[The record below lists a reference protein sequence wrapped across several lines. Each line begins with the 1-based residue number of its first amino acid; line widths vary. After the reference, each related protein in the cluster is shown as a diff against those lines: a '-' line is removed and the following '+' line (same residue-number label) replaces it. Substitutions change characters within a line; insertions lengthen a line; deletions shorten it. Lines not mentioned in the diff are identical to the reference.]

1 MTKLRL
7 EDKFIMVTIDPKQ
20 RDKQVSF
27 IKQLAVQEKANIG
40 VVMKDKNGVYG
51 LRLDLFPSD
60 EALTNVFGALSTEN
74 IAYRNGRFDKIR
86 ENFNDD
92 PLIQKYKRE
101 QADLAAATKAKARI
115 KAHPTGRALA
125 YQSH

>member
-27 IKQLAVQEKANIG
+27 IKQLAAQEKANIG

-51 LRLDLFPSD
+51 LRLDLFPNN

-92 PLIQKYKRE
+92 PLIQKYKQE
-101 QADLAAATKAKARI
+101 QADLAAVTKAKARI